1 MEEQM
6 PKIEAWAAIDKSKE
20 DGAIPHVP
28 VMAVEEP
35 LEVQC
40 ELYDLRASCHMS
52 PFCKQFAN
60 Y

>member
-1 MEEQM
+1 MGEQM
-6 PKIEAWAAIDKSKE
+6 PKIEAWAAIDESKK
-20 DGAIPHVP
+20 DSAIPHVP
-28 VMAVEEP
+28 VMAAEEP

-40 ELYDLRASCHMS
+40 KLYDLGASCHMS